1 MIMFM
6 YFYRIS
12 DLKVTVP
19 QEKVFQLSKERD
31 VLNWKPGSFSVQ
43 WALDSTDEK
52 NEDEVNFTFC

>member
-1 MIMFM
+1 M

-19 QEKVFQLSKERD
+19 QEKVFQLSKEKD
-31 VLNWKPGSFSVQ
+31 VLNCKPGSFSVQ

>member
-1 MIMFM
+1 M

-19 QEKVFQLSKERD
+19 QEKVFQLSKEKD